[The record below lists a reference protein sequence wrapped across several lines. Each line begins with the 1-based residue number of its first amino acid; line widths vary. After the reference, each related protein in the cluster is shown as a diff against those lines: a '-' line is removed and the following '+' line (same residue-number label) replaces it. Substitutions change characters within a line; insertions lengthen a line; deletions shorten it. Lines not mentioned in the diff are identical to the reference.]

1 MAEMVSMAYGALILR
16 PLITEICKDI
26 YNLSK
31 TKGRSF
37 LASVDIDSASEKIN
51 NKINKILMIRTIYD
65 SKKTQH
71 ISEFYYPTKVV
82 MPDDTIKTFNNI
94 REIDVSDNIII
105 EGTVGH
111 GKSMLM
117 RHLTLNEIIT
127 KQSLPIFIELRTL
140 QKTENLTNIICNYLT
155 DILEITILKEN
166 FDDLANSGKLTLF
179 LDGFDEL
186 NKDLVPNIINL
197 LEQWSIKFPNM
208 KIICSSRPYNSLQNS
223 PHFLSLTLSPYDEHD
238 QSGFIQKL
246 TNDIDISKQLVQKIG
261 ESAIGLREV
270 LKTPL
275 MLTLFV
281 MTYQTKLQIALSISD
296 FYRDIFDVLMNRHDY
311 LKSPFERVRYVNAT
325 QAELEDIFQEFCF
338 YTKNN
343 GNKTSFDKQY
353 FSEGLQE
360 ACGILGLKF
369 DYNEIISELTKNI
382 CLILKDGNEYSFIH
396 KSIQEFF
403 VANLL
408 RSFDTSV
415 LQKFYTDMYDVE
427 FYHRYEVELKFLSE
441 IDKLN
446 YYKFLVIPSIENFF
460 IDSEYLTKGIQPL
473 LQSIYIVKNNPK
485 IDDFDRKILLF
496 FNFEYEKKYGFVN
509 GYILINVLFYIIHKT
524 EFVHLLEVSSVCEK
538 NINEFEI
545 NEIETQKIKQMLL
558 SDKILEST
566 FQKLYTILKEAKDY
580 VKSKTERNYKIT
592 R

>member
-1 MAEMVSMAYGALILR
+1 MAEIISMAYGALILR

-26 YNLSK
+26 YSLSK
-31 TKGRSF
+31 SKGSSF
-37 LASVDIDSASEKIN
+37 LASINIETASEKIN

-65 SKKTQH
+65 SKKPQH

-82 MPDDTIKTFNNI
+82 MPDDGIKTINNI
-94 REIDVSDNIII
+94 REINILENIII

-140 QKTENLTNIICNYLT
+140 QKTESLTDTICSYLS
-155 DILEITILKEN
+155 DILEITISKAN
-166 FDDLANSGKLTLF
+166 FEDLARSGKITLF

-186 NKDLVPNIINL
+186 NKDIVPNIVNL
-197 LEQWSIKFPNM
+197 LEKWSISFPTM

-223 PHFLSLTLSPYDEHD
+223 PHFLSLTLSPYDEQD
-238 QSGFIQKL
+238 QAGFIQKL
-246 TNDIDISKQLVQKIG
+246 TNDLEISKQLVQKIG

-343 GNKTSFDKQY
+343 GNKTSFDKKY

-360 ACGILGLKF
+360 ACNILGLKF

-427 FYHRYEVELKFLSE
+427 LYHRYEVELKFLSE

-460 IDSEYLTKGIQPL
+460 ADTEYLTKGIQPL
-473 LQSIYIVKNNPK
+473 LHSIYIVKNDPK
-485 IDDFDRKILLF
+485 ISNFDKKILLF
-496 FNFEYEKKYGFVN
+496 FNFEYEKKYGFIN
-509 GYILINVLFYIIHKT
+509 KYILINVLFYIIHKT
-524 EFVHLLEVSSVCEK
+524 EFIHLLEISSIYEK
-538 NINEFEI
+538 NINELEI
-545 NEIETQKIKQMLL
+545 DEAETIKIKQLL
-558 SDKILEST
+558 LTDRVLESA
-566 FQKLYTILKEAKDY
+566 FQKLDTALKEAKEY
-580 VKSKTERNYKIT
+580 VRSKTERNYKII